1 MVDIERFADEFINA
15 QAFRHRVRARGAA
28 DRDHLGATAGAAILV
43 EELRAVHAVAEIEIE
58 EDDVGLS
65 YLDLAKREVAA
76 RRRRDL
82 IAVLAE
88 GVLKEPDGAVVVLDD
103 EDPFGH
109 SRHFSGK
116 RISEP
121 VPGRGNFAT

>member
-1 MVDIERFADEFINA
+1 MVDVEGLADELIDA
-15 QAFRHRVRARGAA
+15 KVLRHRVRARRAA
-28 DRDHLGATAGAAILV
+28 DRDHLRAAAGAAILI

-65 YLDLAKREVAA
+65 YLDLAKRKVAA

-82 IAVLAE
+82 IAALAE
-88 GVLKEPDGAVVVLDD
+88 GVLQDPDGVVVVLDD

-109 SRHFSGK
+109 SRHS
-116 RISEP
+116 
-121 VPGRGNFAT
+121 